1 MNPIVYRIQLDAG
14 KPGSQLQINAK
25 AGEHA
30 SRKIIAT
37 IFKDN
42 EVFTPPSG
50 ATAALRAQSE
60 SGAKFYNACAISG
73 CEIEYELG
81 SNMLASACFISC
93 EIVVIGVNN
102 EVLCSPGFDIYVED
116 ILFSDAVVEQ
126 GDEFTAL
133 TTALSRVSNIEASEA
148 GRVSAENARV
158 AAETLRE
165 AAEETR
171 DAAEDERA
179 AAELGRESA
188 EELRTSQENA
198 RDAAEDARIAAEL
211 TRTSQEAAR
220 ESAEDSR
227 ESAESARQAAEQYR
241 VSAESARVSSE
252 QTRETQESARQS
264 NTASAVQ
271 NANAAADRANA
282 AAKSCEDIA
291 GGNYPSH
298 ASTHASGGSDP
309 ITPASIGAAAASH
322 THSEYAASDHNHDS
336 AYAAKTHTHD
346 YAASNHT
353 HTPAS
358 IGAAAADHTH
368 TPASIGAAAASHTH
382 APADIGAA
390 AASHTH
396 TPASIG
402 AMGIGSD
409 NGAVGTKYTV
419 TIEPDTADNAA
430 SIIRIKENATGNT
443 RVLIAANTA
452 ENNNEVSQIALRDS
466 TNVGKINIQC
476 NTTGAKGIRITDA
489 NGVERVKLHH
499 TTVGDECVFQINDAS
514 GNDITLYTIG
524 AQERFLCGRNKT
536 IATSAWASDTTYA
549 DYPYRASV
557 ALPPITAVSFV
568 EIVFSPADATSGNFA
583 PVCDTYAG
591 GIYIYAKAVP
601 DAAITIP
608 TIIVW
613 R

>member
-60 SGAKFYNACAISG
+60 SGTKFYNACTISG

-93 EIVVIGVNN
+93 EIVVIGANN

-227 ESAESARQAAEQYR
+227 EAAEAARQAAEQDR
-241 VSAESARVSSE
+241 VSAESIRVSSE
-252 QTRETQESARQS
+252 HTRETQESARQS

-336 AYAAKTHTHD
+336 VYAAKVHTHD

-353 HTPAS
+353 HTPES
-358 IGAAAADHTH
+358 IGASAAD
-368 TPASIGAAAASHTH
+368 
-382 APADIGAA
+382 
-390 AASHTH
+390 HTH

-402 AMGIGSD
+402 AMGIGAD

-419 TIEPDTADNAA
+419 TIEPDTADNAT

-452 ENNNEVSQIALRDS
+452 DGNNEVSQIVLRDG

-476 NTTGAKGIRITDA
+476 NTAGAKGIRITDG
-489 NGVERVKLHH
+489 NNVERIKLHH
-499 TTVGDECVFQINDAS
+499 TTTGDKCIFEIKDAS
-514 GNDITLYTIG
+514 GNDITRQVIG
-524 AQERFLCGRNKT
+524 AAPALSAPSGGTVNLTLADNTEYRF
-536 IATSAWASDTTYA
+536 TSAVTSLTLTF
-549 DYPYRASV
+549 P
-557 ALPPITAVSFV
+557 
-568 EIVFSPADATSGNFA
+568 SGNFDCWLKFTTGSSISVNFPANATYLGGA
-583 PVCDTYAG
+583 PTFEASKTYEMSIKDGSVICAEVEG
-591 GIYIYAKAVP
+591 SLLA
-601 DAAITIP
+601 
-608 TIIVW
+608 
-613 R
+613 

>member
-60 SGAKFYNACAISG
+60 SGTKFYNACTISG

-126 GDEFTAL
+126 EDEFTAL

-198 RDAAEDARIAAEL
+198 RDTAEDARISAEL
-211 TRTSQEAAR
+211 SRTSQEAAR

-227 ESAESARQAAEQYR
+227 DSAEAARKAAEQDR
-241 VSAESARVSSE
+241 VSAESNRVSSE
-252 QTRETQESARQS
+252 YTREAQESERQS

-282 AAKSCEDIA
+282 AAKSCEDIV

-309 ITPASIGAAAASH
+309 ITPSSIGAATVNH

-336 AYAAKTHTHD
+336 VYAAKVHTHD
-346 YAASNHT
+346 YAAADHT
-353 HTPAS
+353 HTPES
-358 IGAAAADHTH
+358 IGAATADHTHAPSEIGAATADHTH
-368 TPASIGAAAASHTH
+368 TPASIGAAAASHTHTPASIGAATASHTH

-402 AMGIGSD
+402 AQ
-409 NGAVGTKYTV
+409 
-419 TIEPDTADNAA
+419 AA
-430 SIIRIKENATGNT
+430 R
-443 RVLIAANTA
+443 
-452 ENNNEVSQIALRDS
+452 S
-466 TNVGKINIQC
+466 TFSSKSV
-476 NTTGAKGIRITDA
+476 
-489 NGVERVKLHH
+489 
-499 TTVGDECVFQINDAS
+499 
-514 GNDITLYTIG
+514 
-524 AQERFLCGRNKT
+524 
-536 IATSAWASDTTYA
+536 ATSAWASDTTYT
-549 DYPYRASV
+549 DYPYRAAV
-557 ALPPITAVSFV
+557 ACADVTANMFAEVV
-568 EIVFSPADATSGNFA
+568 LSPTDATSGNFA

-591 GIYIYAKAVP
+591 GVYLYAKAVP

-608 TIIVW
+608 TIVVW

>member
-60 SGAKFYNACAISG
+60 SGTKFYNACTISG

-227 ESAESARQAAEQYR
+227 ESAEAARQAAEQDR

-282 AAKSCEDIA
+282 AAKSCEDIV

-309 ITPASIGAAAASH
+309 ITPSSIGAATVNH
-322 THSEYAASDHNHDS
+322 THSEYAAAD
-336 AYAAKTHTHD
+336 
-346 YAASNHT
+346 HT

-368 TPASIGAAAASHTH
+368 TPASIGAAAADHTH
-382 APADIGAA
+382 TPASIGASA
-390 AASHTH
+390 ADHTH

-402 AMGIGSD
+402 AMGIGAD

-557 ALPPITAVSFV
+557 ALPPITALSFV
-568 EIVFSPADATSGNFA
+568 EIVFSPTDATSGNFA
-583 PVCDTYAG
+583 PVCDTYNG
-591 GIYIYAKAVP
+591 GIYVYAKAVP

>member
-60 SGAKFYNACAISG
+60 SGTKFYNACTISG

-126 GDEFTAL
+126 EDEFTAL

-148 GRVSAENARV
+148 DRVSAENARV

-165 AAEETR
+165 SAEETR
-171 DAAEDERA
+171 DAAEDDRA
-179 AAELGRESA
+179 AAELERESA

-198 RDAAEDARIAAEL
+198 RDTAEDARIAAEL

-227 ESAESARQAAEQYR
+227 ESAEAARQAAEQYR
-241 VSAESARVSSE
+241 VSAESIRVSSE
-252 QTRETQESARQS
+252 HTRETQESARQS

-298 ASTHASGGSDP
+298 ASTHSSGGSDP

-336 AYAAKTHTHD
+336 VYAAKAHTHD
-346 YAASNHT
+346 YASSNHT

-358 IGAAAADHTH
+358 IGAATADHTH
-368 TPASIGAAAASHTH
+368 TPASIGAVSEQDMNGLAEYVDNIALGLENHTH
-382 APADIGAA
+382 TPEYIGAA
-390 AASHTH
+390 AAS
-396 TPASIG
+396 IG
-402 AMGIGSD
+402 ISATLLSSGWSS
-409 NGAVGTKYTV
+409 NAQTV
-419 TIEPDTADNAA
+419 TVNGVTASNNVVVAPAPANMQEYMDCAVYCSAQAA
-430 SIIRIKENATGNT
+430 NELTFNCTSAPYANITVN
-443 RVLIAANTA
+443 VLI
-452 ENNNEVSQIALRDS
+452 L
-466 TNVGKINIQC
+466 G
-476 NTTGAKGIRITDA
+476 
-489 NGVERVKLHH
+489 
-499 TTVGDECVFQINDAS
+499 
-514 GNDITLYTIG
+514 
-524 AQERFLCGRNKT
+524 
-536 IATSAWASDTTYA
+536 
-549 DYPYRASV
+549 
-557 ALPPITAVSFV
+557 
-568 EIVFSPADATSGNFA
+568 
-583 PVCDTYAG
+583 
-591 GIYIYAKAVP
+591 
-601 DAAITIP
+601 
-608 TIIVW
+608 
-613 R
+613 

>member
-73 CEIEYELG
+73 CEIEYELR

-102 EVLCSPGFDIYVED
+102 EVLCSPSFDIYVED

-126 GDEFTAL
+126 EDEFTAL

-165 AAEETR
+165 SAEETR
-171 DAAEDERA
+171 DAAEDDRA
-179 AAELGRESA
+179 AAELEREAA

-211 TRTSQEAAR
+211 SRTSQESAR

-227 ESAESARQAAEQYR
+227 EAAEAARQAAEQDR
-241 VSAESARVSSE
+241 VSAESIRVSSE
-252 QTRETQESARQS
+252 HTRETQESERQS

-336 AYAAKTHTHD
+336 VYAAKVHTHD
-346 YAASNHT
+346 YAAADHT
-353 HTPAS
+353 HTPDS

-368 TPASIGAAAASHTH
+368 TPESIGAASVESFDGLANYVDDFISNYQNYITPAGIGAAAASIGISATLLSSGWSGNVQTVTVDGVTASNNVVV
-382 APADIGAA
+382 APAPANMQEYMDCAVYCSAQAANQLTFNCTSAPSADI
-390 AASHTH
+390 
-396 TPASIG
+396 
-402 AMGIGSD
+402 
-409 NGAVGTKYTV
+409 TV
-419 TIEPDTADNAA
+419 N
-430 SIIRIKENATGNT
+430 
-443 RVLIAANTA
+443 VLI
-452 ENNNEVSQIALRDS
+452 
-466 TNVGKINIQC
+466 VG
-476 NTTGAKGIRITDA
+476 
-489 NGVERVKLHH
+489 
-499 TTVGDECVFQINDAS
+499 
-514 GNDITLYTIG
+514 
-524 AQERFLCGRNKT
+524 
-536 IATSAWASDTTYA
+536 
-549 DYPYRASV
+549 
-557 ALPPITAVSFV
+557 
-568 EIVFSPADATSGNFA
+568 
-583 PVCDTYAG
+583 
-591 GIYIYAKAVP
+591 
-601 DAAITIP
+601 
-608 TIIVW
+608 
-613 R
+613 

>member
-60 SGAKFYNACAISG
+60 SGTKFYNACTISG

-227 ESAESARQAAEQYR
+227 ESAEAARQAAEQDR

-282 AAKSCEDIA
+282 AAKSCEDIV

-309 ITPASIGAAAASH
+309 ITPSSIGAATVNH
-322 THSEYAASDHNHDS
+322 THSEY
-336 AYAAKTHTHD
+336 
-346 YAASNHT
+346 
-353 HTPAS
+353 
-358 IGAAAADHTH
+358 AAADHTH
-368 TPASIGAAAASHTH
+368 TPASIGASAA
-382 APADIGAA
+382 D
-390 AASHTH
+390 HTH

-402 AMGIGSD
+402 AMGIGAD

-557 ALPPITAVSFV
+557 ALPPITALSFV
-568 EIVFSPADATSGNFA
+568 EIVFSPTDATSGNFA
-583 PVCDTYAG
+583 PVCDTYNG
-591 GIYIYAKAVP
+591 GIYVYAKAVP

>member
-60 SGAKFYNACAISG
+60 SGTKFYNACAISG

-93 EIVVIGVNN
+93 EIVVIGANN

-116 ILFSDAVVEQ
+116 ILFSDTVVEQ
-126 GDEFTAL
+126 EDEFTAL

-148 GRVSAENARV
+148 ERVSAENARV

-171 DAAEDERA
+171 DASEDDRA
-179 AAELGRESA
+179 AAELEREAA

-198 RDAAEDARIAAEL
+198 RDTAEDARIAAEL
-211 TRTSQEAAR
+211 MRTSHESAR

-227 ESAESARQAAEQYR
+227 EAAEAARQAAEQDR
-241 VSAESARVSSE
+241 VSAESIRVSSE
-252 QTRETQESARQS
+252 HTRETQESARQS

-282 AAKSCEDIA
+282 AAKSCEDIV

-309 ITPASIGAAAASH
+309 ITPSSIGAATASHTHSEYAASDHNHDSVYAAKVHTHDYASSNHTHTPESIGAAAASH

-336 AYAAKTHTHD
+336 VYAAKVHTHND
-346 YAASNHT
+346 MTS
-353 HTPAS
+353 
-358 IGAAAADHTH
+358 
-368 TPASIGAAAASHTH
+368 
-382 APADIGAA
+382 
-390 AASHTH
+390 
-396 TPASIG
+396 
-402 AMGIGSD
+402 
-409 NGAVGTKYTV
+409 VGEKYTMTV
-419 TIEPDTADNAA
+419 EPDTAETKA
-430 SIIRIKENATGNT
+430 SVIRIKDNASGNT
-443 RVLIAANTA
+443 RAFMAAGEDTNLG
-452 ENNNEVSQIALRDS
+452 EVSQISLRNSSNTGRVLIQSNDLGKKGLRIVDENEVTRVDIS
-466 TNVGKINIQC
+466 HNVNG
-476 NTTGAKGIRITDA
+476 DA
-489 NGVERVKLHH
+489 C
-499 TTVGDECVFQINDAS
+499 TFQINDAS
-514 GNDITLYTIG
+514 GNDVTLETIG
-524 AQERFLCGRNKT
+524 AQERFLCGRNQT
-536 IATSAWASDTTYA
+536 VATSAWASDATYA

-557 ALPPITAVSFV
+557 ALPTITAVSFV
-568 EIVFSPADATSGNFA
+568 EIVFSPVDATSGNFA
-583 PVCDTYAG
+583 PVCQTYAG
-591 GIYIYAKAVP
+591 GVYIYAKAVP

-608 TIIVW
+608 TIVVW